1 MIRPDFRRDAKI
13 GAQESRAQFVT
24 SLVTNLGA
32 TVRVGLEEESQLL
45 QVGDGESPSITSLQ
59 RLG

>member
-1 MIRPDFRRDAKI
+1 MIRPDFRRDAEI

-32 TVRVGLEEESQLL
+32 TVRGGLEETASRGYIHQTL
-45 QVGDGESPSITSLQ
+45 VSLATT
-59 RLG
+59 LE